1 MRSQNQPQ
9 KKKKKKK
16 QKNPEKKYIYQQ
28 YHLNN
33 LKVKV
38 FFLPQV
44 K

>member
-9 KKKKKKK
+9 KQKTKKSRKK
-16 QKNPEKKYIYQQ
+16 IYQQ